1 MPPDHQSEKPSTSLR
16 FHPEP
21 SPAVEPE
28 TRPSGT
34 CTGHPLSEHERLEIF
49 STLRQRLL
57 GIAYRMLGSA
67 SDAEDMLQETF
78 IRWQQSLE
86 VRVESP
92 EAFLVTIITR
102 LCLNHLQSA
111 RVKREQ
117 YFGQWLPEPV
127 FTASAADSYPA
138 FEMSD
143 SISMA
148 FLFLLERLTPL
159 ERAVFLLREVFE
171 YEYAEISRIVEQSEA
186 NCRQILRRARQH
198 VKQERPRFVPS
209 HQQQEELIERFLQAS
224 AQGDMD
230 GLLSLLSKEI
240 VVYADGGGKTTA
252 VPNPV
257 YGAWNVV
264 RFLLG
269 ARRKFLPGDLVRQV
283 MQINGAP
290 ALVSYLHER
299 PYSVLC
305 FNMASGEIRNIYIV
319 SNPDKLTRL
328 PRRSSAS

>member
-1 MPPDHQSEKPSTSLR
+1 MPPDHQSEKRSTSVS

-21 SPAVEPE
+21 SPVVEPE
-28 TRPSGT
+28 TRPSGAW
-34 CTGHPLSEHERLEIF
+34 TGHPLSKHAHLEIF
-49 STLRQRLL
+49 STLRPRLL

-78 IRWQQSLE
+78 IRWQQSSE
-86 VRVESP
+86 VAIESP

-127 FTASAADSYPA
+127 FTASAADSFPA

-198 VKQERPRFVPS
+198 VRQERPRFVPS
-209 HQQQEELIERFLQAS
+209 QQQQQELIERFLQAS

-269 ARRKFLPGDLVRQV
+269 ARRKFLPGDLVRQM

-290 ALVSYLHER
+290 ALVSYLHGR

-305 FNMASGEIRNIYIV
+305 FNMAGGQIRNIYIV

-328 PRRSSAS
+328 PGRSPAS

>member
-1 MPPDHQSEKPSTSLR
+1 MPPDQQSEKLSTGLR

-21 SPAVEPE
+21 SPVVEPE
-28 TRPSGT
+28 TRPSGAW
-34 CTGHPLSEHERLEIF
+34 TGHPLSEHERLEIF

-78 IRWQQSLE
+78 IRWQSSE
-86 VRVESP
+86 VAIESP

-127 FTASAADSYPA
+127 FTAPAADTYPA
-138 FEMSD
+138 FEMSE

-171 YEYAEISRIVEQSEA
+171 YEYAEISRIVEQGEA

-198 VKQERPRFVPS
+198 VRQERPRFVPS
-209 HQQQEELIERFLQAS
+209 QQQQEELIERFLQAS

-269 ARRKFLPGDLVRQV
+269 ARRKVLPGDLVRQV

-290 ALVSYLHER
+290 ALVSYLHGR
-299 PYSVLC
+299 PHSVLC
-305 FNMASGEIRNIYIV
+305 FNMAGGEIRNIYIV

-328 PRRSSAS
+328 PRRSSVS

>member
-1 MPPDHQSEKPSTSLR
+1 MPPDHQSEKLSTSLR
-16 FHPEP
+16 FHPKP

-28 TRPSGT
+28 THPSGAW
-34 CTGHPLSEHERLEIF
+34 TGHPLSEHERLEIF

-78 IRWQQSLE
+78 IRWQQSSQ
-86 VRVESP
+86 VAIDSP

-127 FTASAADSYPA
+127 FTASAADSYLA

-171 YEYAEISRIVEQSEA
+171 YEYAEISRIVEQSEV

-198 VKQERPRFVPS
+198 VRQERPRFVPS

-269 ARRKFLPGDLVRQV
+269 DLVRQV

-290 ALVSYLHER
+290 ALVSYLHGR

-305 FNMASGEIRNIYIV
+305 FNIAGGEIRNIYIV
-319 SNPDKLTRL
+319 SNPDKLTCL
-328 PRRSSAS
+328 PGRSPAS

>member
-1 MPPDHQSEKPSTSLR
+1 M
-16 FHPEP
+16 
-21 SPAVEPE
+21 
-28 TRPSGT
+28 
-34 CTGHPLSEHERLEIF
+34 
-49 STLRQRLL
+49 
-57 GIAYRMLGSA
+57 
-67 SDAEDMLQETF
+67 
-78 IRWQQSLE
+78 
-86 VRVESP
+86 
-92 EAFLVTIITR
+92 
-102 LCLNHLQSA
+102 
-111 RVKREQ
+111 
-117 YFGQWLPEPV
+117 
-127 FTASAADSYPA
+127 
-138 FEMSD
+138 
-143 SISMA
+143 
-148 FLFLLERLTPL
+148 
-159 ERAVFLLREVFE
+159 FE
-171 YEYAEISRIVEQSEA
+171 YAAISRIVEQSEA

-198 VKQERPRFVPS
+198 VKQERPRFAPS

-264 RFLLG
+264 RFVLG

-290 ALVSYLHER
+290 ALVSYLHGR

-305 FNMASGEIRNIYIV
+305 FNMADGEIRNIYIV

-328 PRRSSAS
+328 PILSPAF

>member
-1 MPPDHQSEKPSTSLR
+1 MAPDHQSEKLSTSVS

-21 SPAVEPE
+21 IPAVEPE
-28 TRPSGT
+28 TRPSAAW
-34 CTGHPLSEHERLEIF
+34 TGHPLSEHERLEIF

-78 IRWQQSLE
+78 IRWQQSSAAI
-86 VRVESP
+86 ESP

-111 RVKREQ
+111 RVRREE

-138 FEMSD
+138 FEMSE

-171 YEYAEISRIVEQSEA
+171 YEYAEISRIVEQSEV

-198 VKQERPRFVPS
+198 VRQERPRFVPS

-290 ALVSYLHER
+290 ALVSYLHGR
-299 PYSVLC
+299 PHSVLC
-305 FNMASGEIRNIYIV
+305 FNIAGGEIRNIYIV

-328 PRRSSAS
+328 PGRSPVS

>member
-1 MPPDHQSEKPSTSLR
+1 MPPDQQSEKLSTSLR

-28 TRPSGT
+28 TRPSGSW
-34 CTGHPLSEHERLEIF
+34 TGHPLSEHERLEIF

-78 IRWQQSLE
+78 IRWQQSSE
-86 VRVESP
+86 VAIESP

-138 FEMSD
+138 FEMRD

-198 VKQERPRFVPS
+198 VRQERPRFVPS

-290 ALVSYLHER
+290 ALVSYLHGR

-305 FNMASGEIRNIYIV
+305 FNMAGGEIRNIYIV

-328 PRRSSAS
+328 PGRSPAS